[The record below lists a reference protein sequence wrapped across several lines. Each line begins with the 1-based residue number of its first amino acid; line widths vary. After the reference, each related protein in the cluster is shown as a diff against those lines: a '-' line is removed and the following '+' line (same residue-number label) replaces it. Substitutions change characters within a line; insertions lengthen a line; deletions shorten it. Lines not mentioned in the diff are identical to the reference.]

1 MPAID
6 TAMHDFMSDPYIFS
20 EFINIFVFNGK
31 PVLTAKNLDDK
42 DSNLSQMIDFK
53 ENKTAAGISGSAA
66 AVERYRD
73 VIKKAVIGAPSVR
86 KVPQAALYLKL
97 NIVLKIRC
105 SHRLCRF
112 CL

>member
-31 PVLTAKNLDDK
+31 PVLTAKDLDDK

-53 ENKTAAGISGSAA
+53 EK
-66 AVERYRD
+66 
-73 VIKKAVIGAPSVR
+73 
-86 KVPQAALYLKL
+86 
-97 NIVLKIRC
+97 
-105 SHRLCRF
+105 
-112 CL
+112 